1 MPETVKEQVDPEI
14 PADEVLSAVSPH
26 ARKGFFST
34 AYSSAALLGDPISPG
49 PVADDPARAGTESK
63 DPDLPWFRIN
73 WEIKALVPIACVLL
87 GGMLLFLLAT
97 LSWRDPERHTVL
109 LVAGAGA
116 VAICGALLVVLTYT
130 VQRPMV
136 ELQQKIAQLG
146 GGDLSVAV
154 SFAHRNDEIGDLGRN
169 FNQMVVQLRES
180 REEIER
186 LHRTQM
192 SRAEHLATLGELATG
207 LAHEIRNPLAG
218 IAGVIE
224 IIGRDLPTTSPAR
237 AVVKDV
243 RQEIARIN
251 HIVTDLLQTAR
262 PHPPT
267 VRKSDLNVTVEH
279 AVMLGRQQALAK
291 SVEITLLKDPTLP
304 EVEHDSD
311 QIHQVLLNLLLNA
324 LQAIDLQAND
334 LQAGDL
340 QASGHNRKITVTVKP
355 QGTTA
360 VVEVADNGRGIAPDH
375 LPNIFRPF
383 YTTKGDGTGLGLSLA
398 RRIVEDHQGRIDV
411 SSAVG
416 MGTTFAVILPLQR
429 AAAQNAAS

>member
-1 MPETVKEQVDPEI
+1 MPETLEQMTTPGARPEFDEPDA
-14 PADEVLSAVSPH
+14 PAPSRTRV
-26 ARKGFFST
+26 FST
-34 AYSSAALLGDPISPG
+34 GYPKGGIINAPVSAEMAGVGASQSP
-49 PVADDPARAGTESK
+49 DTELS
-63 DPDLPWFRIN
+63 WFGIN
-73 WEIKALVPIACVLL
+73 WEIKALLPIACVLL

-97 LSWRDPERHTVL
+97 LSWRDPERHLVL

-146 GGDLSVAV
+146 RGDLSASV

-192 SRAEHLATLGELATG
+192 SRAEHFATLGEMATG

-237 AVVKDV
+237 EVVKDV

-262 PHPPT
+262 PHPPK
-267 VRKSDLNVTVEH
+267 VGKSDLNVTIEH
-279 AVMLGRQQALAK
+279 AVMLARQQALARG
-291 SVEITLLKDPTLP
+291 VEISLHKEPSLP

-311 QIHQVLLNLLLNA
+311 QIHQVMLNLLLNA
-324 LQAIDLQAND
+324 LQAID
-334 LQAGDL
+334 
-340 QASGHNRKITVTVKP
+340 RKGKVDVKLS
-355 QGTTA
+355 QKNLSA
-360 VVEVADNGRGIAPDH
+360 VVEVTDNGRGIPPEN

-411 SSAVG
+411 ASTVG
-416 MGTTFAVILPLQR
+416 KGTMFAVVLPLQR
-429 AAAQNAAS
+429 TAPPTEPAS

>member
-1 MPETVKEQVDPEI
+1 MPDVAGKMTNREPDLNPEQTAVPEPSRMSSFSTGNTTDSAWIAPAPMAEDGARHDEDPE
-14 PADEVLSAVSPH
+14 
-26 ARKGFFST
+26 
-34 AYSSAALLGDPISPG
+34 
-49 PVADDPARAGTESK
+49 
-63 DPDLPWFRIN
+63 LPWLRIN

-87 GGMLLFLLAT
+87 GGMLLFLVAT

-136 ELQQKIAQLG
+136 ELQQKIANLG
-146 GGDLSVAV
+146 SGDLTVSV

-169 FNQMVVQLRES
+169 FNQMVRQLRES

-192 SRAEHLATLGELATG
+192 SRAEHFATLGEVATG

-224 IIGRDLPTTSPAR
+224 IIGRDLPASSPAR

-262 PHPPT
+262 PHPPK
-267 VRKSDLNVTVEH
+267 VRKSDLNTTVEH
-279 AVMLGRQQALAK
+279 AVMLGRQQGLARGI
-291 SVEITLLKDPTLP
+291 EIGLHKDPSLP

-311 QIHQVLLNLLLNA
+311 QIHQVLLNLLLNSQ
-324 LQAIDLQAND
+324 QAIDSR
-334 LQAGDL
+334 G
-340 QASGHNRKITVTVKP
+340 KIEVTVERK
-355 QGTTA
+355 GSVA
-360 VVEVADNGRGIAPDH
+360 VIEVSDNGRGIAPDH

-398 RRIVEDHQGRIDV
+398 RRIVEDHHGRIDV
-411 SSAVG
+411 TSTLG
-416 MGTTFAVILPLQR
+416 KGTTFAVVLPLQR
-429 AAAQNAAS
+429 LTPAATAS

>member
-1 MPETVKEQVDPEI
+1 MPEIARTVINSEPEPPSHETDSSVIVRKSSFSTGFLEEAPSTATQAQDPE
-14 PADEVLSAVSPH
+14 
-26 ARKGFFST
+26 
-34 AYSSAALLGDPISPG
+34 
-49 PVADDPARAGTESK
+49 
-63 DPDLPWFRIN
+63 LPWFRVT
-73 WEIKALVPIACVLL
+73 WELKALVPIACVLL

-136 ELQQKIAQLG
+136 ELQQKIAELG
-146 GGDLSVAV
+146 GGNLNVSVTF
-154 SFAHRNDEIGDLGRN
+154 SHRNDEIGDLGRN
-169 FNQMVVQLRES
+169 FNQMVKQLRES

-192 SRAEHLATLGELATG
+192 SRAEHLATLGEMATG

-224 IIGRDLPTTSPAR
+224 IIGRDLPSTSPAR

-243 RQEIARIN
+243 RQEVARIN
-251 HIVTDLLQTAR
+251 HIVTDLLHTAR
-262 PHPPT
+262 PHPPR

-291 SVEITLLKDPTLP
+291 SIEISLHKDPSLP

-311 QIHQVLLNLLLNA
+311 QIHQVMLNLLLNA
-324 LQAIDLQAND
+324 LQAIDKNGQI
-334 LQAGDL
+334 
-340 QASGHNRKITVTVKP
+340 SVTLKAHGEKAIIDV
-355 QGTTA
+355 T
-360 VVEVADNGRGIAPDH
+360 DNGRGIPMQE

-411 SSAVG
+411 TSAVG
-416 MGTTFAVILPLQR
+416 VGTTFSVVLPLQR
-429 AAAQNAAS
+429 IAAPSATS

>member
-1 MPETVKEQVDPEI
+1 MPESSPELDN
-14 PADEVLSAVSPH
+14 PETQAGPEAGVVPVRLPRRS
-26 ARKGFFST
+26 FFST
-34 AYSSAALLGDPISPG
+34 EYSGEAVQVESQP
-49 PVADDPARAGTESK
+49 AGTASPASVMAPE
-63 DPDLPWFRIN
+63 PALPFFRIN

-130 VQRPMV
+130 VQRPLV
-136 ELQQKIAQLG
+136 ELQQQIASLG
-146 GGDLSVAV
+146 SGDLNVAV
-154 SFAHRNDEIGDLGRN
+154 GFAHRNDEIGDLGRN
-169 FNQMVVQLRES
+169 FNHMVEQLREN
-180 REEIER
+180 RIEIER

-192 SRAEHLATLGELATG
+192 SKAEHLATLGELATG

-224 IIGRDLPTTSPAR
+224 IIGRDLPATSPAR
-237 AVVKDV
+237 SVVKDV

-262 PHPPT
+262 PHPPQ
-267 VRKSDLNVTVEH
+267 VRKSDLNTTVEH
-279 AVMLGRQQALAK
+279 AVMLGRQQAAAK
-291 SVEITLLKDPTLP
+291 HIEVVLHTDDKLP

-324 LQAIDLQAND
+324 LQAMD
-334 LQAGDL
+334 GK
-340 QASGHNRKITVTVKP
+340 GTITVAIKP
-355 QGTTA
+355 QGEFA
-360 VVEVADNGRGIAPDH
+360 VVEVADNGRGIAPEN
-375 LPNIFRPF
+375 LPHIFRPF
-383 YTTKGDGTGLGLSLA
+383 YTTKGEGTGLGLSLA
-398 RRIVEDHQGRIDV
+398 RRIVEDHHGRIEV

-416 MGTTFAVILPLQR
+416 HGTTFAVMLPLRR
-429 AAAQNAAS
+429 AAAPASAS